1 MHFANKT
8 RITCANFELVTGQD
22 DGADDRDCADDD
34 DDAEEGVEASK
45 GTGGSD
51 AEETADGGH
60 EEAPSNT
67 AGSHG
72 TAAPSA
78 PPTASGGPDAGE
90 SFIPSAAALST
101 VSLLGALGAA
111 VFAL

>member
-22 DGADDRDCADDD
+22 GGADDGDCEDD

-51 AEETADGGH
+51 AEETADGGY
-60 EEAPSNT
+60 EEAPSTT